1 MKVKIQINGQT
12 YEKEIDDSGPVTI
25 NVSSGNGAT
34 NSDSFEKAFESF
46 DKAFAES
53 EADSAD
59 TPYTPQKNDPKAQD
73 DPLWAKIV
81 AFFYCCGCLF
91 VLCLLL
97 FLGIIVAI

>member
-25 NVSSGNGAT
+25 NVSSGNGAAD
-34 NSDSFEKAFESF
+34 SDFFEKAF
-46 DKAFAES
+46 DES
-53 EADSAD
+53 EAESAD
-59 TPYTPQKNDPKAQD
+59 SSYTPQKNDPKAQD